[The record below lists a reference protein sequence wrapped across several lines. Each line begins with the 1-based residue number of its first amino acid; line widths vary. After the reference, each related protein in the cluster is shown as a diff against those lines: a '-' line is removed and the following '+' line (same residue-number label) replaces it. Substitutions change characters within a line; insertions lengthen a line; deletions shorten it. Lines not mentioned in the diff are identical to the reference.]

1 MGVTPRVKA
10 KNLTNS
16 WRGLWREPGFGI
28 ATLIIILS
36 LLLFILVPVF
46 VVIIKSIGWGSG
58 EITLSNYKVFFKT
71 SYYFKALLNS
81 LLAAVV
87 TTIIVIPLSTI
98 FSLYVTRSSSI
109 VSKMYRSIVQL
120 PLVAPPFIFSLAL
133 IILLGRR
140 GIISSFISSIIG
152 GHFSIYGFKGVVV
165 AQILGSLPIAFMLI
179 ESSLRTISG
188 SVENASRDLGSGQ
201 ARTIMR
207 VTLPLALNG
216 IVKAALLVFVMAIAD
231 FGNPMIIGGG
241 KPFLASSTYL
251 LVIGQHNMEMAA
263 VLGVFLIIP
272 SLIVFLFQ
280 TYFLKGKDYSSIDG
294 TSGGKN
300 LPLTK
305 LIKTFVFAISTAIVI
320 AIASLFAIVFIAA
333 FVKVIEVN
341 NTVTLENFATH
352 VGWGA
357 VYTSVKVSFLA
368 AVLSAILGILQGY
381 LLERKGVPA
390 KSLIEFTSLFGL
402 AVPGTVMG
410 IGYVLTFN
418 GSPFFLTGTVLLLVL
433 NMTYRKIGVGMQAAI
448 SKLQQI
454 DRNMEDAS
462 SDLGSS
468 PYRTFFKVTLPLL
481 SPAVVVGFVYTFMT
495 SMVSVSAIVFLMSPR
510 TRLAAAYIL
519 NLAEAASIGRAAA
532 MSVVIILIAV
542 ICQRVL
548 NIIEEHTQVGI

>member
-1 MGVTPRVKA
+1 MGVTPGVSA
-10 KNLTNS
+10 KKLTSS
-16 WRGLWREPGFGI
+16 WRGLWSEPGFGI

-46 VVIIKSIGWGSG
+46 IVIIKSIGWGSG
-58 EITLSNYKVFFKT
+58 EITLDNYRVFFKT

-81 LLAAVV
+81 LLAAVI

-98 FSLYVTRSSSI
+98 FSLYVTRSSSVI
-109 VSKMYRSIVQL
+109 SKLYRSIAQL

-165 AQILGSLPIAFMLI
+165 AQVLGSLPIAFMLI

-188 SVENASRDLGSGQ
+188 SVEHASRDLGSGQ

-207 VTLPLALNG
+207 VTLPLAQNG

-294 TSGGKN
+294 SSGGKN

-305 LIKTFVFAISTAIVI
+305 LVKAFVFVISTVI
-320 AIASLFAIVFIAA
+320 AMAIASLFAIVFIAA
-333 FVKVIEVN
+333 FVKVIGVN
-341 NTVTLENFATH
+341 NTITLDNFATH

-357 VYTSVKVSFLA
+357 VYTSVKVSFFA
-368 AVLSAILGILQGY
+368 AVLSAVLGILQGY
-381 LLERKGVPA
+381 LLERKRVPA

-454 DRNMEDAS
+454 DKNMEDAS

-468 PYRTFFKVTLPLL
+468 PYRTFFRVTLPLL

-532 MSVVIILIAV
+532 MSVVIIIIAV
-542 ICQRVL
+542 ICQKVL